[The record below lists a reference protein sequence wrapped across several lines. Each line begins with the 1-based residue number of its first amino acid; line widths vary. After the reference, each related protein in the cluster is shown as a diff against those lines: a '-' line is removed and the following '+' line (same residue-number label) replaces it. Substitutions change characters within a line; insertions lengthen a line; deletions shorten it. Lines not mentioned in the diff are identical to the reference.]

1 MTPPPSAFDRLR
13 RALSTRTGDPEAP
26 NQATESDTSA
36 ESQPES
42 TAAASVASAAN
53 GRATGADG
61 VASADSASSA
71 SGASGSS
78 ASSPASVSSAAS
90 PSSAASSARS
100 SLASAYEPET
110 SSTRLERIDTA
121 LERWRDELLDLGGVA
136 AASDITMLDEGV
148 VDLTA
153 AHPSGLAQLYAGRAT
168 HLSSLVRERSALL
181 AARQSLREVAARTQ
195 DLARQFGVAP
205 VYLAVGVATWTQT
218 GPTEGAAQSSSARP
232 SFARSGSD
240 ARVETINAP
249 VLLRPVRL
257 TGATG
262 DAMLALDPSVEVNP
276 LLVKALRAHG
286 CDVDVAAIAHAAVS
300 EVGFTPRAA
309 LTRLASLGREYLPA
323 FDQHE
328 RLVVGAFV
336 HPGQALIEDFDA
348 VRERCRAS
356 ALVAAL
362 AGDGAAC
369 QALDVKLPDPEP
381 RDRFP
386 EDERGAGDLETQEL
400 DAVEAVGSGASL
412 LLDAPPGSDV
422 PTALAAVIADAAGSG
437 RTVLHVPA
445 SCADGHAVADRLR
458 ELGLG
463 ELVVDLTEDPA
474 WRRHAAEAIK
484 EGLGVRP
491 PQVDTEEIVEL
502 RERLVTVRSRLQ
514 RYVGAL
520 HASRAPWGVSAFEA
534 LQKLAEMTSSRT
546 RARTTARIVPGRL
559 EQLDAAG
566 LARARKVLERAH
578 SLGMLVP
585 RTQPSAWTS
594 LAVTDLDEVT
604 DTLAVLRR
612 LSEEL
617 LPTVSEHVEKC
628 SRSTGMTRAQSLRQW
643 REQLEVLDGVRESLD
658 IFRPQIFERSAADM
672 VIATATRQWREEHDV
687 EMNANTRRRFQR
699 QAREWVRPGR
709 VVGDLHAELV
719 QVQRRR
725 EIWRRYTPEGGWPSL
740 PSSLDE
746 MAATAK
752 ETLSQLDQVQV
763 LLDRTPGTPKLID
776 LTLDDLREQVGTL
789 AAQDNEAVRVP
800 ELNKVMADIAELGLG
815 PLVDD
820 LAARSAQADQLELEL
835 TYCWWSSVLAQ
846 ALRDDPDM
854 GGLDAAAL
862 AALAKSLRELD
873 AAQSESLSVPVAQA
887 HARRVR
893 SQVDEHLEQARALF
907 TNLAREEG
915 ADLSEVIERYPLA
928 LVAKPVWIVPPM
940 LVPQVFSANALL
952 DLAVLDAS
960 VSIPVAQVLPAFVR
974 AEQVLVVGDPR
985 RAESGLAAEL
995 GPLLPKVTLPTTRHA
1010 FDPMIAAF
1018 LAANDY
1024 QGTIE
1029 AVPTPPG
1036 AQSLSLEL
1044 VDGRGAAAPGEVA
1057 VETVAA
1063 EVNRVVDLVIEHVLS
1078 TPELSLAVIA
1088 LNTRHADAIRQA
1100 IMQELSGSPALE
1112 RFFSDHGAEPF
1123 VVVDLNECRSLRR
1136 DRIILSVGYAKT
1148 VHGRTIHRFGRVAQ
1162 KGGMVALVEALCA
1175 ARERTLVVSCL
1186 RAVDLDPSRLTAA
1199 GSRLLRELLEQAEG
1213 GVDDDTA
1220 DGVAPDPL
1228 LVDLAE
1234 HLWRRGLTVRPRYG
1248 LEGGA
1253 RIPLA
1258 IGHPDFPGELFV
1270 AVLTDNAAYVAE
1282 PSLRRRDRHWVER
1295 LERRGWLVHMAF
1307 SAGVFVD
1314 PEAEAR
1320 RVEQLVE
1327 SVIRA
1332 RRAPAP
1338 PPQAAIPQE
1347 VADMVPV
1354 EPVEDV
1360 AEAVETE
1367 PVHSEASA
1375 STADAPETASS
1386 TASAPSD
1393 TTAEAAPAEP
1403 QRVKRPPI
1411 AAGLP
1416 LQAYSDDQ
1424 LDDLV
1429 AWIRSDGVARD
1440 ESEEIEELRATL
1452 ALRRRGASV
1461 DAVLSNAVR
1470 RGR

>member
-1 MTPPPSAFDRLR
+1 MTPPPSAFNRLR
-13 RALSTRTGDPEAP
+13 RTLSARTSSTEAP
-26 NQATESDTSA
+26 AKPAGPESPAGHKAAAPAGERGPRAVTEQETGTAGVAPSGSEGAPSLRSAPSPNSTSPA
-36 ESQPES
+36 SPADASNPASIRS
-42 TAAASVASAAN
+42 TAAA
-53 GRATGADG
+53 
-61 VASADSASSA
+61 
-71 SGASGSS
+71 
-78 ASSPASVSSAAS
+78 
-90 PSSAASSARS
+90 
-100 SLASAYEPET
+100 EPET
-110 SSTRLERIDTA
+110 SSSRLERIDAA

-136 AASDITMLDEGV
+136 AASDITMLEEGV

-168 HLSSLVRERSALL
+168 HLSSLVREHSALL
-181 AARQSLREVAARTQ
+181 AARQSLREVASRTQ

-205 VYLAVGVATWTQT
+205 VYLAVGVVTWTQT
-218 GPTEGAAQSSSARP
+218 GPTESATESSSARP
-232 SFARSGSD
+232 SFAKPDGNTQ
-240 ARVETINAP
+240 VETINAP

-276 LLVKALRAHG
+276 LLVKALRSHG

-323 FDQHE
+323 FDLHE

-362 AGDGAAC
+362 AGDGAAWE
-369 QALDVKLPDPEP
+369 ALDVKLPAPDP
-381 RDRFP
+381 RDRYP

-400 DAVEAVGSGASL
+400 DAVEAVSSGASL
-412 LLDAPPGSDV
+412 LLDAPPGSEV

-491 PQVDTEEIVEL
+491 PEVDTERIVDL
-502 RERLVTVRSRLQ
+502 REQLVTVRSRLQ
-514 RYVGAL
+514 RYIGAL
-520 HASRAPWGVSAFEA
+520 HARRAPWGVSAFEA
-534 LQKLAEMTSSRT
+534 LQKLAEMTSSRN
-546 RARTTARIVPGRL
+546 RARTTARIVPDRL

-578 SLGMLVP
+578 SLGVLTP
-585 RTQPSAWTS
+585 RTQPSAWES
-594 LAVTDLDEVT
+594 LAVKDLGEVT
-604 DTLAVLRR
+604 DTLAVLRH
-612 LSEEL
+612 LSEDL
-617 LPTVSEHVEKC
+617 LPVVSKHVDNC
-628 SRSTGMTRAQSLRQW
+628 ARSTGMIRAQSLRQW

-658 IFRPQIFERSAADM
+658 IFRPQVFERSAADM
-672 VIATATRQWREEHDV
+672 VIATATRQWRDEHDV
-687 EMNANTRRRFQR
+687 EMNASTRRRFQR
-699 QAREWVRPGR
+699 QARELVRPGR

-725 EIWRRYTPEGGWPSL
+725 EIWRRYTPDGGWPSL
-740 PSSLDE
+740 PASLDE
-746 MAATAK
+746 MADTAK
-752 ETLSQLDQVQV
+752 ETFGQLEQVQA
-763 LLDRTPGTPKLID
+763 LLDRSPGMPKLID

-800 ELNKVMADIAELGLG
+800 ALNQVMADIDELGLG

-873 AAQSESLSVPVAQA
+873 AAQSASLSIPVAQA

-893 SQVDEHLEQARALF
+893 RQVDEHLEQARALF

-915 ADLSEVIERYPLA
+915 ADLSNVIERYPLA
-928 LVAKPVWIVPPM
+928 LVSKPVWIVPPM

-960 VSIPVAQVLPAFVR
+960 VSIPVAQVLPALVR

-995 GPLLPKVTLPTTRHA
+995 GPLLPKVTLPTTRHSL
-1010 FDPMIAAF
+1010 DPMIAAF
-1018 LAANDY
+1018 LANNDY
-1024 QGTIE
+1024 EGTIE

-1036 AQSLSLEL
+1036 AQSLSLEC

-1063 EVNRVVDLVIEHVLS
+1063 EVNRVVDLVIEHALS

-1100 IMQELSGSPALE
+1100 VMQELSGSPALE
-1112 RFFSDHGAEPF
+1112 RFFNDQGAEPF

-1136 DRIILSVGYAKT
+1136 DRVILSVGYAKT

-1175 ARERTLVVSCL
+1175 ARERTMVVSCL
-1186 RAVDLDPSRLTAA
+1186 RATDMDPSRLTVP
-1199 GSRLLRELLEQAEG
+1199 GSRLLRKLLEQAEG
-1213 GVDDDTA
+1213 GADDDTA

-1248 LEGGA
+1248 LEGGV

-1270 AVLTDNAAYVAE
+1270 AVLTDNTDYVAE

-1327 SVIRA
+1327 SVVRA

-1338 PPQAAIPQE
+1338 PPQVAIPQE
-1347 VADMVPV
+1347 VVDVV
-1354 EPVEDV
+1354 PVEDV
-1360 AEAVETE
+1360 AAAV
-1367 PVHSEASA
+1367 PAHSEDSVA
-1375 STADAPETASS
+1375 TVDAAVTASS
-1386 TASAPSD
+1386 ASNATG
-1393 TTAEAAPAEP
+1393 TTTVDAAPVEP

-1429 AWIRSDGVARD
+1429 AWIRSDGVQRD
-1440 ESEEIEELRATL
+1440 EVQEIEELRATL